1 MQHSMFICSLSP
13 NMHCMYGSVSSEII
27 KIVYM
32 RFKIMGIY
40 G

>member
-1 MQHSMFICSLSP
+1 MLICSLSP
-13 NMHCMYGSVSSEII
+13 NIDCTYVSVSSEII

-32 RFKIMGIY
+32 TFKIMEIY